1 MIQHTTSTAI
11 VPSVAGPLPRRA
23 PSLSVIPRGARPRPH
38 RASFPSFISSEERP
52 LSRRAPSPSVISS
65 AARNLSY
72 GLSGGSSASPA
83 VREAAGCVEVLTRD
97 FAGGVLGFAQPEHPA
112 AGGAFLELAF
122 PATKYLRIF
131 SSRFG
136 PSPRI
141 ASKSSTLLNAPYDLR
156 ICKIFPAVA
165 GPIPGT
171 SCSSSEVAALIFT
184 GVAGGFFLA
193 NAHGQS
199 SRQKI
204 RGTRDANDRHAM
216 AGL

>member
-23 PSLSVIPRGARPRPH
+23 LPICHSER
-38 RASFPSFISSEERP
+38 SEE
-52 LSRRAPSPSVISS
+52 S
-65 AARNLSY
+65 AFSFGVY
-72 GLSGGSSASPA
+72 CGGSSASPEVCGA
-83 VREAAGCVEVLTRD
+83 VGGAEVFTCD
-97 FAGGVLGFAQPEHPA
+97 FPGGVLGFAQPEHPA
-112 AGGAFLELAF
+112 AGDAFLELVF

-156 ICKIFPAVA
+156 ICKIFSVVA
-165 GPIPGT
+165 GPISGT
-171 SCSSSEVAALIFT
+171 SCSSSDVAALIFT
-184 GVAGGFFLA
+184 GVAAGFFLA
-193 NAHGQS
+193 NAQGQS
-199 SRQKI
+199 NRQKI
-204 RGTRDANDRHAM
+204 RGTRDANDRHVM